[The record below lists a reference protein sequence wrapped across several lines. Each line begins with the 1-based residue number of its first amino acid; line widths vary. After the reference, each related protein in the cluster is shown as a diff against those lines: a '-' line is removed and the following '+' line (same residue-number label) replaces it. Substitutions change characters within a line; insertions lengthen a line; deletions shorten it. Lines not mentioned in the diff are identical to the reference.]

1 MIFIVIIIISIIA
14 IIVIIIVVVVVTVII
29 FGNIPYVSLD
39 SMLCAFQ
46 RVYFGSKLANGSR
59 IHRPSGLYHSTC
71 FFPQVYASGRLGHAR
86 ILPLCLKTN
95 YVEHRGKI
103 FSDEAG
109 DDGSKRAVSRAHF
122 GTDAFDFR
130 AGESSDCPVFPF
142 R

>member
-1 MIFIVIIIISIIA
+1 M
-14 IIVIIIVVVVVTVII
+14 
-29 FGNIPYVSLD
+29 
-39 SMLCAFQ
+39 
-46 RVYFGSKLANGSR
+46 
-59 IHRPSGLYHSTC
+59 
-71 FFPQVYASGRLGHAR
+71 R

-95 YVEHRGKI
+95 YVEHRGTI